1 MANPNN
7 CSTCDHNQHPDGGHC
22 YMLRHE
28 PQDVYMQHT
37 GRKRSFFSFVE
48 VVSEP
53 KPRETPGPT
62 PSEAVPEMR
71 DALLD
76 LVATL
81 GKHHP
86 GGLLP
91 EVAHAFTKAR
101 ALVERIAPVR
111 LPGAWE
117 RLEGTENL
125 YVKTYATP
133 GVWIEAHL
141 TGSRI
146 SLRAKREILLGGIMK
161 AAIEVDRANV
171 HACDRIQIDAAI
183 RQLEQRLDEALCSAK
198 ESDHA

>member
-1 MANPNN
+1 MKSLIQGPWKWSHYPNPLSEVDEAVLMASPEG
-7 CSTCDHNQHPDGGHC
+7 DGAGVVLALGPDW
-22 YMLRHE
+22 HE
-28 PQDVYMQHT
+28 PL
-37 GRKRSFFSFVE
+37 RCEVE
-48 VVSEP
+48 HAKVL
-53 KPRETPGPT
+53 GLI
-62 PSEAVPEMR
+62 EAAPEMR

-76 LVATL
+76 LIAAL

-91 EVAHAFTKAR
+91 DVAEAFTKAQT
-101 ALVERIAPVR
+101 LVERIAPVR

-117 RLEGTENL
+117 NIEGTENL

-146 SLRAKREILLGGIMK
+146 SLRAKREFLLGGVMK

-183 RQLEQRLDEALCSAK
+183 RQLEQRLAEAPCLAK

>member
-1 MANPNN
+1 MKSITQGPWKWSHHTNP
-7 CSTCDHNQHPDGGHC
+7 
-22 YMLRHE
+22 L
-28 PQDVYMQHT
+28 
-37 GRKRSFFSFVE
+37 
-48 VVSEP
+48 
-53 KPRETPGPT
+53 
-62 PSEAVPEMR
+62 SEANEAVLMASPNGDSAAVVIALGPDWQEPLRCDIEHAKAMLLIEAAPEMR

-76 LVATL
+76 LVAAL

-91 EVAHAFTKAR
+91 DVAEAFTKAQT
-101 ALVERIAPVR
+101 LVERIAPVR

-117 RLEGTENL
+117 NIEGTENL

-146 SLRAKREILLGGIMK
+146 SLRAKREFLLGGVMK
-161 AAIEVDRANV
+161 AAIEVGRANV

-183 RQLEQRLDEALCSAK
+183 RQLEQRLAEALCLAK